1 MPILTR
7 WRRSAAAL
15 AAAAAIVPLAAATA
29 DAAPVRTATTTK
41 YTNATY
47 LQHALG
53 LPTTETNPA
62 IESVT
67 YDHFQWLLQQPGNFA
82 FLIGDPVLDP
92 TFAARAQ
99 EVETAA
105 DAAGVKNVYWFDPNL
120 SGSAKVGTVTEPALD
135 IRNAST
141 ITQINATSQGVYTT
155 AWLHLIAN
163 YLGNGATT
171 TLASGAVGDETPR
184 FTSATGTATVN
195 DAGLSSG
202 GVLYD
207 YSSGSAPAKALDSYF
222 FIYNKD
228 KTAPDGKAAK
238 IVSWVD
244 VTDKGA
250 ASPAAV
256 SAAINSVGGANLAT
270 LSQFDWWKSSV
281 NWRQTFTST
290 TDARGKQVPVLT
302 DADNADGWRINQV
315 TYPEIVD
322 LLKNGAQDANAVI
335 LFGGTWCPNTRPVL
349 PAINKYA
356 QENNVQVF
364 NFDTVL
370 DGGTVGG
377 STTGASD
384 PLQTRNTVNNGS
396 AAGNAFANPTFLYGD
411 LVSQYLTNIKTQYTT
426 TGTGGNVNPTSYYA
440 GGDNTSTKLLARKLQ
455 VPFVIGYK
463 GKAGDDPNPGVARQW
478 IIDNGSDTYTEY
490 MSQWWLTNPKPNQ
503 LGIAIPLDA
512 PIWPTINARL
522 ATFTY
527 KTDPLPYYT
536 NSATDADD
544 TDFLVATDTAS
555 VTYTAAQ
562 QRWQI
567 TTGGAINNSPAA
579 LNAALAALGAS
590 APANFAAA
598 KPALLAAQA
607 ASPQDPALIAN
618 LTTVV
623 AAWGIAQARKTAVNN
638 AWGNATNPG
647 SVSGGLNAVH
657 ALDVFFGGLPG
668 GVVSRRTVTADPVKY
683 PAAAKISVA
692 IANDFGRVP
701 AGNVSLVVKQGG
713 ATAAT
718 ASTAVTGNA
727 ASFTLPV
734 LDAGTYEYTLSY
746 PGDDQIAAFTE
757 TGSLTIAAGDPQPE
771 ETATPVPFVATPTP
785 TPTSTITKVK
795 ISKVAG
801 AVAKAPTSKAG
812 GKYKVTIT
820 TPKGLSAATGKVTI
834 KLKKGKTTKTITGKL
849 SKGTVTVTL
858 PKLAK
863 GTWKVTI
870 SWPGD
875 STYLTA
881 SAAGTSIKVKK

>member
-1 MPILTR
+1 
-7 WRRSAAAL
+7 
-15 AAAAAIVPLAAATA
+15 
-29 DAAPVRTATTTK
+29 
-41 YTNATY
+41 
-47 LQHALG
+47 
-53 LPTTETNPA
+53 
-62 IESVT
+62 
-67 YDHFQWLLQQPGNFA
+67 
-82 FLIGDPVLDP
+82 
-92 TFAARAQ
+92 
-99 EVETAA
+99 
-105 DAAGVKNVYWFDPNL
+105 
-120 SGSAKVGTVTEPALD
+120 
-135 IRNAST
+135 
-141 ITQINATSQGVYTT
+141 
-155 AWLHLIAN
+155 
-163 YLGNGATT
+163 
-171 TLASGAVGDETPR
+171 
-184 FTSATGTATVN
+184 
-195 DAGLSSG
+195 
-202 GVLYD
+202 
-207 YSSGSAPAKALDSYF
+207 
-222 FIYNKD
+222 
-228 KTAPDGKAAK
+228 
-238 IVSWVD
+238 
-244 VTDKGA
+244 
-250 ASPAAV
+250 V
-256 SAAINSVGGANLAT
+256 SAAINGVGAANLAT

-290 TDARGKQVPVLT
+290 TDARGKQVPVLS

-377 STTGASD
+377 STTQASD

-396 AAGNAFANPTFLYGD
+396 SAANAFANPTFLYGD
-411 LVSQYLTNIKTQYTT
+411 LVTQYLTNIKTQYTT
-426 TGTGGNVNPTSYYA
+426 TGTGANPTSYYA
-440 GGDNTSTKLLARKLQ
+440 GGDNTGTKLLARKLQ
-455 VPFVIGYK
+455 VPFVIGYQ
-463 GKAGDDPNPGVARQW
+463 GKAGNDPNAGVARQW
-478 IIDNGSDTYTEY
+478 IIDNGNDSYTEY

-536 NSATDADD
+536 NSATEADD
-544 TDFLVATDTAS
+544 TDFLVPTDTAS

-590 APANFAAA
+590 APANFAAS
-598 KPALLAAQA
+598 KTALLAAQA
-607 ASPQDPALIAN
+607 ANPQDPALIAN

-638 AWGNATNPG
+638 AWGNPTSPG

-713 ATAAT
+713 ATV
-718 ASTAVTGNA
+718 ASASSAVAQNA
-727 ASFTLPV
+727 ASFTLPT

-746 PGDDQIAAFTE
+746 AGDDQLAAFTE
-757 TGSLTIAAGDPQPE
+757 TGSLTITAGDPPPQ
-771 ETATPVPFVATPTP
+771 ETATPTPTPVPFVATPAPTATATP
-785 TPTSTITKVK
+785 TATKVK
-795 ISKVAG
+795 VSKFSG

-820 TPKGLSAATGKVTI
+820 TAKGLTAATGKVTI
-834 KLKKGKTTKTITGKL
+834 KLTKGKTTKTITGKL
-849 SKGTVTVTL
+849 AKGTVTITL

-881 SAAGTSIKVKK
+881 SAAGASIKVKK